1 MLNIKD
7 ENIDICKWLFINDSD
22 VYIQRYNIV
31 LPVAAKW
38 DVNGREKYPNV
49 LFDPDMAQ
57 LLQLNTKIND
67 IKTKNLRAWEIK
79 HQELLKK

>member
-1 MLNIKD
+1 MKNIY
-7 ENIDICKWLFINDSD
+7 ICKLFNVFNDSD

-57 LLQLNTKIND
+57 LLQLNTKMND
-67 IKTKNLRAWEIK
+67 IKTKDLRAYEKK

>member
-67 IKTKNLRAWEIK
+67 IKTKDLRAYEK
-79 HQELLKK
+79 N

>member
-1 MLNIKD
+1 MNLKLNSETLKHV
-7 ENIDICKWLFINDSD
+7 FNDSY
-22 VYIQRYNIV
+22 VYIQRCNIV

>member
-1 MLNIKD
+1 MA
-7 ENIDICKWLFINDSD
+7 INDSD
-22 VYIQRYNIV
+22 VYIQRYNEV

-57 LLQLNTKIND
+57 LLQLNTKN
-67 IKTKNLRAWEIK
+67 K
-79 HQELLKK
+79 

>member
-7 ENIDICKWLFINDSD
+7 ENIDICKWLFNVFNDSD

-67 IKTKNLRAWEIK
+67 IKTKHLRP
-79 HQELLKK
+79 

>member
-67 IKTKNLRAWEIK
+67 IKTKKL
-79 HQELLKK
+79 

>member
-1 MLNIKD
+1 MLNTKD
-7 ENIDICKWLFINDSD
+7 EKKYYPCKWLNVFNDSD
-22 VYIQRYNIV
+22 VDIQRYNIV

-67 IKTKNLRAWEIK
+67 IKTKNL
-79 HQELLKK
+79 

>member
-1 MLNIKD
+1 MFNV
-7 ENIDICKWLFINDSD
+7 FNDSD

-38 DVNGREKYPNV
+38 DVNGTEKYPNV

>member
-1 MLNIKD
+1 MLNIKH
-7 ENIDICKWLFINDSD
+7 EKIFIFVNCSLRDNVFNDSY
-22 VYIQRYNIV
+22 VYIQRCNIV

-67 IKTKNLRAWEIK
+67 IKTKKLRA
-79 HQELLKK
+79 

>member
-1 MLNIKD
+1 MFNV
-7 ENIDICKWLFINDSD
+7 FNDSD

>member
-1 MLNIKD
+1 MFIIERWNI
-7 ENIDICKWLFINDSD
+7 I
-22 VYIQRYNIV
+22 

-38 DVNGREKYPNV
+38 DVNGKEKYPNV

-67 IKTKNLRAWEIK
+67 IKTKNLRA
-79 HQELLKK
+79 